1 MFSFCINGEDGAN
14 KKYYVDSSN
23 YSNIASNNADLFYL
37 CSFFVFQQLLLSAR
51 WYRDKLK
58 VTLKC
63 WDIKILK
70 EDMFIHPIG
79 GKCRNWHM
87 RFGMA
92 IKCNVSHERESVQ
105 ILLAIYTI
113 EQSNAFIY
121 PTTS

>member
-1 MFSFCINGEDGAN
+1 MVKDGAN
-14 KKYYVDSSN
+14 KKYYVDSTN
-23 YSNIASNNADLFYL
+23 YSNITSNNADLFTL

-58 VTLKC
+58 VILKC

-70 EDMFIHPIG
+70 EDIFIHPIG
-79 GKCRNWHM
+79 GECRNWHM

-92 IKCNVSHERESVQ
+92 LKCNVSHERESVQ
-105 ILLAIYTI
+105 ILLAIYII